1 MISYGIYNGESPFTR
16 DASHN
21 FSALSSWSVATQKS
35 HFGRVLKPQK
45 LKSGGGGGSK
55 QKMNISHYLR
65 LNNT

>member
-45 LKSGGGGGSK
+45 LKSGGGGVKTGTE
-55 QKMNISHYLR
+55 YLS
-65 LNNT
+65 LLTVE